1 LAQIIVV
8 DPDTLAVI
16 DAHEEQIAVVR
27 NGSLAGQAVFSTAKY
42 GLKKYTVLLRSVD
55 GTVTAVL
62 ASASMTVKDMTPP
75 VMTVLSPVAG
85 IPNTTTVSFLVSA
98 TDDASG
104 VDRIEYSRD
113 GGSWS
118 LLPVA
123 DPSRGRYGTTWD
135 PTMADNG
142 MHTVGFRAVDRAE
155 NQSEETVISYEIRI
169 NRAPT
174 APSPAWPASGQDVE
188 TIRPEIAVNNASDPN
203 GDSLNYVFELYGDSD
218 LTIKIVSAGVI
229 PEGTGTTAW
238 TVPIDLTENAIY
250 YWRAQAFDGKL
261 YGPWTDTASFRVN
274 TVEDPPSV
282 PIPTSPPDKTE
293 VSTTTPVLT
302 VINAVDPDSTSLT
315 YNFQIARDPAFISIV
330 TSTGGVIGGD
340 GNTSWQVPVQLAEDV
355 RYYWRAQADDWHI
368 TGDWSN
374 PVEFTVN
381 TLNNA
386 PSVPSVITPANG
398 SEVTTTSPDI
408 ELQNSIDPD
417 STVIT
422 YNIELD
428 TVRTFDSTALLWA
441 SNIPQGQ
448 GTTMW
453 HVDGLR
459 DNTDYFVQAK
469 ASDGAAES
477 KWSAVTTFFVNT
489 RNDAPSVPV
498 PANPS
503 NGAGVNVFT
512 PTLSVQNAMDID
524 RDVLA
529 YDFEVYEDPALTAP
543 AVASVAGVVE
553 TQGLTS
559 WTVSATLQENRT
571 YYWRAQAFDGELA
584 SGWTTTLSFTVNTGD
599 EAPEAP
605 TILSPAEGSGVDS
618 VLPTLTVLNA
628 IDPDSA
634 RLSYA
639 FEVYYGA
646 ALIWT
651 APGIAEGAAGSTSA
665 TLNVALSDNTNY
677 SWRCRA
683 NDGERDGP
691 WTAMTSFTVHL
702 PQSGITVDIKI
713 EPETLNQQSN
723 GNWVMA
729 EIELPHGYNAS
740 DVDISAIRL
749 EGTVPAEPRP
759 YELKKHHHDHGCDID
774 HGKHDHGAIK
784 VKFSRSAAIAVLP
797 AGERVPVHIT
807 GTVAGTPFEGVD
819 IIRVIH

>member
-1 LAQIIVV
+1 
-8 DPDTLAVI
+8 
-16 DAHEEQIAVVR
+16 
-27 NGSLAGQAVFSTAKY
+27 
-42 GLKKYTVLLRSVD
+42 
-55 GTVTAVL
+55 
-62 ASASMTVKDMTPP
+62 
-75 VMTVLSPVAG
+75 
-85 IPNTTTVSFLVSA
+85 
-98 TDDASG
+98 
-104 VDRIEYSRD
+104 
-113 GGSWS
+113 
-118 LLPVA
+118 
-123 DPSRGRYGTTWD
+123 
-135 PTMADNG
+135 
-142 MHTVGFRAVDRAE
+142 
-155 NQSEETVISYEIRI
+155 
-169 NRAPT
+169 
-174 APSPAWPASGQDVE
+174 
-188 TIRPEIAVNNASDPN
+188 
-203 GDSLNYVFELYGDSD
+203 
-218 LTIKIVSAGVI
+218 
-229 PEGTGTTAW
+229 
-238 TVPIDLTENAIY
+238 
-250 YWRAQAFDGKL
+250 
-261 YGPWTDTASFRVN
+261 
-274 TVEDPPSV
+274 
-282 PIPTSPPDKTE
+282 
-293 VSTTTPVLT
+293 
-302 VINAVDPDSTSLT
+302 
-315 YNFQIARDPAFISIV
+315 
-330 TSTGGVIGGD
+330 
-340 GNTSWQVPVQLAEDV
+340 
-355 RYYWRAQADDWHI
+355 
-368 TGDWSN
+368 
-374 PVEFTVN
+374 VEFTVN